1 MILWAR
7 ATHRL
12 ARGLAGVALLLAVSG
27 CTAASPAPAW
37 TATGN
42 MDGVRAGYTAT
53 LLLDGRVLVAGGGG
67 SSGVDALASA
77 ELYDPD
83 TGSWTATGNMH
94 EGRNRHTST
103 LLLDGRVLVAGG
115 GNSEGVD
122 AVASAELYD
131 PDTGSWTAT
140 GNMHGGVVHPQLGVI
155 DGRNGHTATLLLDG
169 RVLVAG
175 GSSFNVGSSLH
186 ALASAE
192 LYDPDTGSWT
202 ATGNMDGVRYRHT
215 ATLLPDGKVL
225 VVGGTTD
232 AGPLA
237 SAELYDPNGASWTAT
252 GNMAGGR
259 FGHTATLLADGK
271 VLVAGGGGSVASAEL
286 YDPSSASWT
295 ATVDMITPRLNQ
307 TATLLADGKVL
318 VAGGE
323 GLSGPLA
330 SAELYDPSSGS

>member
-1 MILWAR
+1 VILWAR

-202 ATGNMDGVRYRHT
+202 ATGNM
-215 ATLLPDGKVL
+215 
-225 VVGGTTD
+225 
-232 AGPLA
+232 
-237 SAELYDPNGASWTAT
+237 
-252 GNMAGGR
+252 AGGR

>member
-94 EGRNRHTST
+94 EGRNRHTAT

-115 GNSEGVD
+115 GNSVGVD

-140 GNMHGGVVHPQLGVI
+140 GNMHGGVVHPQLGVL

-202 ATGNMDGVRYRHT
+202 ATGNMDGVRYR
-215 ATLLPDGKVL
+215 
-225 VVGGTTD
+225 
-232 AGPLA
+232 
-237 SAELYDPNGASWTAT
+237 
-252 GNMAGGR
+252 
-259 FGHTATLLADGK
+259 HTATLLADGK